1 MWRIRIIGVVALA
14 CLIPPQAVIAAGG
27 DAAYAQW
34 TLDGKSGTE
43 EVPGVGFPA
52 GTWSSDASTVRT
64 PSGTST
70 FLNENT
76 PFGKEFGGSR
86 GENYLYF
93 GAKSTQPSTTE
104 VEFDAP
110 TPAGRWGFTLGDV
123 DADGVMVEAFA
134 KDGTKLTAAQLGWKG
149 AFNYCS
155 VGPRPSACTSGP
167 FTDQPTWDGAISTLQ
182 GNGPDTQGAA
192 GWFMPTVPIVKLTL
206 TFSVKQGIPVAQLWI
221 ASKWVDK
228 GRSDIQIEKSA
239 SPKVVAPGGVI
250 TYTVTVTN
258 KGTAPEE
265 DAEYV
270 DDLTDVIDDATYL
283 GDAKADS
290 GKVTYAAAKLG
301 WDGVVEPGATH
312 RVTFSVRVHRQSSG
326 NRVIRNVVIS
336 EGARLNCDDGKGKGC
351 AVVYRYNPRRGAYVQ
366 AGAGKRG
373 KHVSFGFKKR
383 DKVCRTANAGTLC

>member
-1 MWRIRIIGVVALA
+1 MALA
-14 CLIPPQAVIAAGG
+14 CLVPPQAVMAADG
-27 DAAYAQW
+27 DTAYAQW
-34 TLDGKSGTE
+34 TPDGKSGAV

-52 GTWSSDASTVRT
+52 GTWTSDAGTVRT
-64 PSGTST
+64 PSGAST
-70 FLNENT
+70 HLNGNT
-76 PFGKEFGGSR
+76 PFGKEFGSSR
-86 GENYLYF
+86 GENYLLF
-93 GAKSTQPSTTE
+93 GARGTQPSTTE

-123 DADGVMVEAFA
+123 DADSVMVEAFA
-134 KDGTKLTAAQLGWKG
+134 KDGTRLTAAQLGWKG

-167 FTDQPTWDGAISTLQ
+167 YTDRPIWDGATGTLH

-228 GRSDIQIEKSA
+228 GRPDIQIRKSA
-239 SPKVVAPGGVI
+239 SPKVVRPGGVI

-270 DDLTDVIDDATYL
+270 DDLSDVVDDATYR

-290 GKVTYAAAKLG
+290 GKVTYSAAKLS
-301 WDGVVEPGATH
+301 WDGVVEPGDTH
-312 RVTFSVRVHRQSSG
+312 TVTFSVRVHRRSAG

-336 EGARLNCDDGKGKGC
+336 DGARLNCEDGRGKGC
-351 AVVYRYNPRRGAYVQ
+351 SVAYRYNPRRDAYVQ
-366 AGAGKRG
+366 AGAAKNGRSLS
-373 KHVSFGFKKR
+373 VGFKKR
-383 DKVCRTANAGTLC
+383 DKLCRTANAGTLC